1 LVGRDII
8 VRKRFRAEQIIVKLR
23 EAEIFESKGLTQ
35 VEVAK
40 RLDICE
46 QTLICWRKEY
56 DGFRVD
62 QARRFKELEEGK
74 YLVESIGS
82 EFESR

>member
-8 VRKRFRAEQIIVKLR
+8 VRKRFRAKQIIVKLR
-23 EAEIFESKGLTQ
+23 EAEIFESKGLTK

-46 QTLICWRKEY
+46 QTLICWRKVY
-56 DGFRVD
+56 GGLRVD
-62 QARRFKELEEGK
+62 KLDDLRRLEKGK
-74 YLVESIGS
+74 CSVETIGR
-82 EFESR
+82 EFDSR